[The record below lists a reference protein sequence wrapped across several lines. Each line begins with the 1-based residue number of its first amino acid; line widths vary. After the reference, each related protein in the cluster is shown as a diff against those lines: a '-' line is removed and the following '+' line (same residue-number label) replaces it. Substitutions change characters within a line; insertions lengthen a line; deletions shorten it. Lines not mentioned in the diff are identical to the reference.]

1 MYQEILQNIINYWK
15 NIIDDDAIVI
25 TPQSNLMDELSL
37 SSVEMLNSL
46 LMLEDTYGVVIP
58 EKSLRHM
65 VTIEDV
71 ARVLTEIV
79 QK

>member
-15 NIIDDDAIVI
+15 NIIDDDAIDI
-25 TPQSNLMDELSL
+25 TPQSNLMDDLSL

>member
-25 TPQSNLMDELSL
+25 TPQSNLMDDLSL